1 MATKTSNL
9 NLTKPAQG
17 DAYDVD
23 DFNSNFKIIDDY
35 AGTTQTNL
43 KIMNNNIN
51 NHRHNLS
58 DSEITGI
65 LPVEKGGTGATTA
78 SNAIK
83 NLGLD
88 GLVKTCYV
96 VASSDS
102 DEELKKYA
110 DYICDIKD
118 MSQDGNKIANII
130 NKVPNNSTIHFLAGT
145 YTINSV
151 ILVINKPIALIGA
164 ENGSTE
170 FIYTNGG
177 TVNIGNGTELNNV
190 YIKNIALKS
199 ERSVGYIGAGL
210 LHIDNVN
217 KIRLENLTLEETIPS
232 QAADVNTPTT
242 ITITNSAK
250 NMIMTGCRIKTNYSN
265 YYDRYY
271 TIDVRGNTVNSIIIG
286 STLVGND
293 GFMFNIQSKGTTIYE
308 QFGNLEFHLCVD
320 GVKQN
325 KEIE

>member
-1 MATKTSNL
+1 MPNKTSTL
-9 NLTKPAQG
+9 GLTKPLRME
-17 DAYDVD
+17 DYNVE
-23 DFNSNFKIIDDY
+23 DFNNNADKLDAFAKITDTNIASLEADID
-35 AGTTQTNL
+35 
-43 KIMNNNIN
+43 
-51 NHRHNLS
+51 NHSHVLS
-58 DSEITGI
+58 GTGI
-65 LPVEKGGTGATTA
+65 KGVLPVSKGGTGAATA

-170 FIYTNGG
+170 FIFTNGG

-308 QFGNLEFHLCVD
+308 QFGNLDFQLYID
-320 GVKQN
+320 GVKQT
-325 KEIE
+325 KEAE